1 MVKMVSHEKE
11 KELITMTIEGASGA
25 GLKVLIGPN
34 EGWGDYVMRKIELEA
49 FGHSPEHAH
58 PWPHINYV
66 LEGKGTILL
75 DGKEI
80 PAEKGTVAYIP
91 ADAMHQFSNAGS
103 EPFHL
108 ICIVPREGHIV

>member
-1 MVKMVSHEKE
+1 MVSHEKE
-11 KELITMTIEGASGA
+11 KELVTMTIEGASGA
-25 GLKVLIGPN
+25 GLKALIGPD
-34 EGWGDYVMRKIELEA
+34 EGWSDYVMRKVELEA
-49 FGHSPEHAH
+49 FGYSPKHAH
-58 PWPHINYV
+58 PWPHINYI

-91 ADAMHQFSNAGS
+91 PNATHQFLNAGS

-108 ICIVPREGHIV
+108 ICIVPKEGHIV

>member
-1 MVKMVSHEKE
+1 MVSHEKE
-11 KELITMTIEGASGA
+11 KELVAMTIEGALDA
-25 GLKVLIGPN
+25 GLKVLVGPN
-34 EGWGDYVMRKIELEA
+34 EGWNDYVMRKVELEA

-80 PAEKGTVAYIP
+80 PAEKGTIAYILP
-91 ADAMHQFSNAGS
+91 GAKHQFSNSGS

-108 ICIVPREGHIV
+108 ICIVPKEGHII